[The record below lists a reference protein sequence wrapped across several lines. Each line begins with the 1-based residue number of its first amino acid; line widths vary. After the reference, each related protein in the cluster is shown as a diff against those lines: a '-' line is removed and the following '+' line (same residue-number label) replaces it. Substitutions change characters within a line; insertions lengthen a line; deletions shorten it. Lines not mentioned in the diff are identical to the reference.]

1 MLKSVNINFASVAIL
16 MCREESIHLSVH
28 SRSIAVP
35 AGQVEALQHGGSV
48 PAGQTNTSGELLWG
62 QAGAVGWASVP
73 GSQLASF

>member
-1 MLKSVNINFASVAIL
+1 M
-16 MCREESIHLSVH
+16 
-28 SRSIAVP
+28 AVP